1 MLVIK
6 GFLILDNEN
15 REYSAY
21 SGSGELCP
29 ARGPNGSFKSL
40 SLAEPG
46 PTPSHITSA
55 SQHISPSQSLR
66 IVTTVFSFWLSFP
79 NPPSLP
85 LTLSLSHSLQCVS
98 LLASRAALGRAGRGV
113 TSCCPQLAQTA
124 WPGLQRFSVSHADMQ
139 QHAALGCCMHN
150 QPDLKG
156 LRNMGAFI

>member
-46 PTPSHITSA
+46 PSPSHITSA

-98 LLASRAALGRAGRGV
+98 LLASRAALGRAGRGSHKLLPAAGSDSLTGPAAV
-113 TSCCPQLAQTA
+113 
-124 WPGLQRFSVSHADMQ
+124 FSEPCR
-139 QHAALGCCMHN
+139 HAATCRSRLLH
-150 QPDLKG
+150 
-156 LRNMGAFI
+156 A

>member
-1 MLVIK
+1 MLVIN

-29 ARGPNGSFKSL
+29 ARGPTSSFKSL

-46 PTPSHITSA
+46 PSPSHITSA

-66 IVTTVFSFWLSFP
+66 IVTTVFSFCLSFP
-79 NPPSLP
+79 KSPCLP
-85 LTLSLSHSLQCVS
+85 LTHSLTLSNVFPFWPAGQHW
-98 LLASRAALGRAGRGV
+98 AGRAGGV

-124 WPGLQRFSVSHADMQ
+124 
-139 QHAALGCCMHN
+139 
-150 QPDLKG
+150 
-156 LRNMGAFI
+156 